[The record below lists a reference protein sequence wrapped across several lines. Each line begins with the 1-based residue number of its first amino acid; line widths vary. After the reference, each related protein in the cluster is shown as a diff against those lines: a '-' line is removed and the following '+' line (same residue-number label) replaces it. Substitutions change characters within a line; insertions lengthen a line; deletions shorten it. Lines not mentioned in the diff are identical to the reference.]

1 MEAGGGTWATNMD
14 YQVLFTLADNMM
26 ILFLDEQILEG
37 VAYKTK
43 IKQPVIK
50 INVVLM
56 EEKIFLSSL
65 QLIFSTATKLK
76 NLAIPSMQNGKS
88 LDLKI

>member
-43 IKQPVIK
+43 IKQPV
-50 INVVLM
+50 LM
-56 EEKIFLSSL
+56 Y
-65 QLIFSTATKLK
+65 K
-76 NLAIPSMQNGKS
+76 N
-88 LDLKI
+88 